1 MRNHIR
7 AGEKPSTG
15 WKETAY
21 RLVRNYIE
29 AVDTIYRLV
38 RHYIQ
43 AGEKLYSSWEENHVE
58 VIQAVRNYIMAGEKL

>member
-1 MRNHIR
+1 M
-7 AGEKPSTG
+7 
-15 WKETAY
+15 
-21 RLVRNYIE
+21 RNYIE

-58 VIQAVRNYIMAGEKL
+58 VIQALRNYIMAGEKL